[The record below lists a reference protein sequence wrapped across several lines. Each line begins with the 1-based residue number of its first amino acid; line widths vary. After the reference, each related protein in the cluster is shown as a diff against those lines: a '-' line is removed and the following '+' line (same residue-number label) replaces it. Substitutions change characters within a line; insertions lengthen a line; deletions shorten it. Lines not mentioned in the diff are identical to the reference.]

1 MSKGC
6 DMKMIPVDKWK
17 LESKMKTKELKDVD
31 MARELDVTKGTYSKY
46 MSGQIIITL
55 PAFIKIMNALDIPD
69 EEVGSFLIRK

>member
-6 DMKMIPVDKWK
+6 EMKMIPVDKSK
-17 LESKMKTKELKDVD
+17 LEEKMKIKKLKDVD
-31 MARELDVTKGTYSKY
+31 MAGELEVTKGTYSKY

-55 PAFIKIMNALDIPD
+55 PSFIKIMNVLDIPD